1 MERTE
6 SVLLPIK
13 DYPLWGS
20 CRLTLVILG
29 FFGAMLIS
37 ILRFNFSMA
46 IVCMT
51 DDQANE
57 SLEFNW
63 NKSTQGY
70 LLSAFFYGYIC
81 TQCLGGYFSD
91 NCSGK
96 ICLLSRIFILSSS
109 SVMMPFLAR
118 LDEAYVIVVRIVQGL
133 VSGVAFPSLYNMFA
147 VWSNKNERATLMSVV
162 LSGLSLAN
170 VINLPFSAGLC
181 ATIGWPAV
189 FYVPGLIG
197 LVWCLAFHFLC
208 FSSPWTH
215 PWISPEEQN
224 FLCNRRQNYNHNQ
237 TRNLKTPFLQM
248 VKSGPVHALWITHLC
263 HAWCYYLMAVNLTL
277 YGRDVLSLN
286 VVTNG

>member
-1 MERTE
+1 MTM
-6 SVLLPIK
+6 VLNSIGINLLK
-13 DYPLWGS
+13 DIY
-20 CRLTLVILG
+20 LVPSSMVSILLNG
-29 FFGAMLIS
+29 RHFSRHLSYDLIS
-37 ILRFNFSMA
+37 I
-46 IVCMT
+46 
-51 DDQANE
+51 
-57 SLEFNW
+57 
-63 NKSTQGY
+63 
-70 LLSAFFYGYIC
+70 GYIC

-96 ICLLSRIFILSSS
+96 ICLLSGIFILSSS

-197 LVWCLAFHFLC
+197 LVWCFAFHFLC

-215 PWISPEEQN
+215 PW
-224 FLCNRRQNYNHNQ
+224 YTTQ
-237 TRNLKTPFLQM
+237 TRL
-248 VKSGPVHALWITHLC
+248 
-263 HAWCYYLMAVNLTL
+263 
-277 YGRDVLSLN
+277 
-286 VVTNG
+286 